1 MILRAASPSLNFT
14 AFEDHTQKPWRRWG
28 RARVAAVMV
37 MKYILKSTAPA
48 AVMLLFA
55 TVGTLSARAQSDAEL
70 AVRVTQME
78 EQMRHL
84 MGEVEQ
90 LNYQLQQLQSQ
101 LAGQRSNTG
110 SLDPQPQSRKKQV
123 AAAQPQPAA
132 QPKLAGQ
139 QGVEEIDDDVHYS
152 EEPGVIVG
160 EDGQPIHK
168 APGPKILGTL
178 RSSDLQGNTLQGSTL
193 QGSTFEGQV
202 LVPPASG
209 GGAGNSGGQ
218 VVVPSPSGDGQ
229 ALVQPDGS
237 NGLVPESVEAGSLG
251 PTAG

>member
-55 TVGTLSARAQSDAEL
+55 TAGTLSARAQSDAEL

-90 LNYQLQQLQSQ
+90 LNYQVQPN
-101 LAGQRSNTG
+101 RS
-110 SLDPQPQSRKKQV
+110 
-123 AAAQPQPAA
+123 
-132 QPKLAGQ
+132 
-139 QGVEEIDDDVHYS
+139 
-152 EEPGVIVG
+152 
-160 EDGQPIHK
+160 
-168 APGPKILGTL
+168 
-178 RSSDLQGNTLQGSTL
+178 
-193 QGSTFEGQV
+193 
-202 LVPPASG
+202 PASCAPLASR
-209 GGAGNSGGQ
+209 GASPLYDRVSSNALASFRSR
-218 VVVPSPSGDGQ
+218 VPNPS
-229 ALVQPDGS
+229 VNHS
-237 NGLVPESVEAGSLG
+237 
-251 PTAG
+251 